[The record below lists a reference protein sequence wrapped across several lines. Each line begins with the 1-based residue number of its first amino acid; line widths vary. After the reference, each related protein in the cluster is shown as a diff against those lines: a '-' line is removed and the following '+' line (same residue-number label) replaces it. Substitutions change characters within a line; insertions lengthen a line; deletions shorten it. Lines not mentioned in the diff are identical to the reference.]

1 MRFVDAVALDQSS
14 VRITGDGYLV
24 ADARVARV
32 GIQSY
37 GAHELGLKDRAATDV
52 IRVYRSPDEVFAKDA
67 LGSMAWRPMTND
79 HPKDMVTAD
88 NWKALTVGSIGDG
101 AAREVA
107 KDGEYV
113 RVSLTMMDKAA
124 IDDWKDG
131 KRELSVGYTC
141 DVDFTPGQTADGQ
154 AYDAVQRNI
163 RTNHLALVKYGRA
176 GSACRIGDSWGD
188 PDPAPNPTKDKTMT
202 LKTITFDGLQVA
214 DVSPAAEAVIVKLQG
229 QVADAATVKTTLD
242 AKVAELTTQNATK
255 DAEIATLKTQLADAA
270 ITPAKLQDAAKAY
283 ALVVGQAKALGAT
296 VTDGMDVPAIQAAV
310 VSAKLG
316 DAAKG
321 WAADQI
327 ATSFA
332 TLAAGVKVS
341 ATDSVDPLRQHLI
354 DGGGA
359 TSLNDAQAALQK
371 AKEARIQHL
380 NTNYQATSAA

>member
-14 VRITGDGYLV
+14 VRITKGGSYLV

-32 GIQSY
+32 GIQTY

-52 IRVYRSPDEVFAKDA
+52 IRVYRSPEEVFAKDA
-67 LGSMAWRPMTND
+67 LGSMAYQPMTND
-79 HPKDMVTAD
+79 HPADMVD
-88 NWKALTVGSIGDG
+88 SSNWKDLSIGIIGDG

-107 KDGEYV
+107 QDGEYV
-113 RVSLTMMDKAA
+113 RVSLAMMDQKA
-124 IDDWKDG
+124 IDAWKDG

-141 DVDFTPGQTADGQ
+141 DVDFTPGKTADGQ
-154 AYDAVQRNI
+154 EYDAVQRNI

-188 PDPAPNPTKDKTMT
+188 QADAPTPTKDKTMT
-202 LKTITFDGLQVA
+202 LKTITFDGLPVA

-242 AKVAELTTQNATK
+242 SKVAELTTQNATK
-255 DAEIATLKTQLADAA
+255 DAEIATLKTQLADAVL
-270 ITPAKLQDAAKAY
+270 TPAKLQDAAKAY

-296 VTDGMDVPAIQAAV
+296 VTDGMDIPAIQAAV

-321 WAADQI
+321 WTADQI

-332 TLAAGVKVS
+332 TLAAGVKVQ
-341 ATDSVDPLRQHLI
+341 ATDTDPLRQHLI

-359 TSLNDAQAALQK
+359 VSLSDAQAAHAK
-371 AKEARIQHL
+371 AKADRLSHL
-380 NTNYQATSAA
+380 NTNYQASSAA

>member
-14 VRITGDGYLV
+14 VRITNDGYLV

-32 GIQSY
+32 GIQTY

-52 IRVYRSPDEVFAKDA
+52 IRVYRSPEEVFAKDA

-79 HPKDMVTAD
+79 HPKDMVTAE

-107 KDGEYV
+107 NDGEYV
-113 RVSLTMMDKAA
+113 RVSLTMMDQGA
-124 IDDWKDG
+124 INAWKNG

-141 DVDFTPGQTADGQ
+141 DVDFTPGKTADGQ
-154 AYDAVQRNI
+154 EYDAVQRNI

-188 PDPAPNPTKDKTMT
+188 QDAAPNPTKDTTM
-202 LKTITFDGLQVA
+202 KTITFDGLPVA

-229 QVADAATVKTTLD
+229 QVADAATAKTTLD
-242 AKVAELTTQNATK
+242 GKVAELTTQNATK

-270 ITPAKLQDAAKAY
+270 LTPAKLQDAAKAY
-283 ALVVGQAKALGAT
+283 ALVIGQAKALGAT
-296 VTDGMDVPAIQAAV
+296 VTDGMDIPAIQAAV
-310 VSAKLG
+310 VNAKLG

-321 WAADQI
+321 WTADQI

-332 TLAAGVKVS
+332 TLANGVKVT
-341 ATDSVDPLRQHLI
+341 ADAANPLAAAIVD
-354 DGGGA
+354 GA
-359 TSLNDAQAALQK
+359 GVVVGDKAAQAALDARAEYLAYIRGEETK
-371 AKEARIQHL
+371 AA
-380 NTNYQATSAA
+380 